1 MALERMQGGPG
12 KKYGPEVDLW
22 GCGVILFIL
31 LSGNPPFYH
40 EKDKALYDLI
50 KIAAFSFQDPVWDLI
65 SDECVSV
72 AVLHVFETIS
82 LTWDLGYCMCF
93 NAVCTVRLSSFM
105 GTYSHCHSQQYHL

>member
-1 MALERMQGGPG
+1 MVPPRSEHAILGRCVQGGPG

-65 SDECVSV
+65 SEECAPLHYTCGGCFIVTRCPRHSHARIHR
-72 AVLHVFETIS
+72 AVLV
-82 LTWDLGYCMCF
+82 
-93 NAVCTVRLSSFM
+93 
-105 GTYSHCHSQQYHL
+105 

>member
-1 MALERMQGGPG
+1 MQGGPG

-65 SDECVSV
+65 SDEY
-72 AVLHVFETIS
+72 AP
-82 LTWDLGYCMCF
+82 
-93 NAVCTVRLSSFM
+93 TVMTCQL
-105 GTYSHCHSQQYHL
+105 